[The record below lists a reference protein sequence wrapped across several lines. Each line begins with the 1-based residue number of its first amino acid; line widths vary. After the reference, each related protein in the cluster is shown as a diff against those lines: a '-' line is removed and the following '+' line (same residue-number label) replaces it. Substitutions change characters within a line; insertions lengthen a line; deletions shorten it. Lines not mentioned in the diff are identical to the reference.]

1 MELRAVATGQAAAQ
15 VKLFTPTSVQTITAD
30 RTLSEFYRLYYL
42 PVVLKAR
49 GAGERN
55 IDQYEQ
61 SITTWINL
69 TGDPPLSQIDEITCA
84 NFLEQL
90 HRKPGKRLGTRIATN
105 TVHKHCRTLQAV
117 IDKTGPKTRENRL
130 GKGVLKTEAVP
141 YLEKPSIEKQLQFDR
156 HLRLEE
162 IDAWLQAT
170 EDAVQPDNN
179 MSAPIWWQSLIM
191 FGYNTGPRIGTLLA
205 LRWSW
210 LDKSCT
216 WLRVP
221 AEAAPKIHNELMI
234 YCNAHARA
242 ALARIR
248 RYATDP
254 DGKIFPF
261 PYGESWLHVLR
272 RRQFKAAGIDRYDD
286 GFHALRR
293 SCSNEAMLIHPLL
306 EPVVLGHSHKDV
318 AGMHYRQLVDLCT
331 KLEAMPQPKWVPR
344 ELRRQQEL
352 F

>member
-1 MELRAVATGQAAAQ
+1 MQSRAVRQPAAP
-15 VKLFTPTSVQTITAD
+15 VKLFTPTLVQEITAD

-61 SITTWINL
+61 SIATWIKL

-84 NFLEQL
+84 NFLEQM
-90 HRKPGKRLGTRIATN
+90 HRQPGKRIGTRIATN

-117 IDKTGPKTRENRL
+117 IDKTGPKTRENRM
-130 GKGVLKTEAVP
+130 GKGVLKAEAVP
-141 YLEKPSIEKQLQFDR
+141 YLEKPTIEKQVQFDR
-156 HLRLEE
+156 HLRMEE
-162 IDAWLQAT
+162 IDAWLATT
-170 EDAVQPDNN
+170 EDATQPENY
-179 MSAPIWWQSLIM
+179 SLPASIWWQSLIV

-205 LRWSW
+205 LRWKW
-210 LDKSCT
+210 LDKSGT

-221 AEAAPKIHNELMI
+221 AGAAPKINNELLI
-234 YCNAHARA
+234 YCNQHARA
-242 ALARIR
+242 TLARLR
-248 RYATDP
+248 RYKP
-254 DGKIFPF
+254 DLEEKIFPF
-261 PYGESWLHVLR
+261 PYGESWLHELR

-306 EPVVLGHSHKDV
+306 EPVVLGHSHRDV
-318 AGMHYRQLVDLCT
+318 AGMHYRQLADLCT

-344 ELRRQQEL
+344 ELRKQQEL